1 MSGKDRRGGMV
12 RTRTSP
18 PSGMG
23 WACKR
28 AARTSRN
35 ANVVDSGAVLVEQPL
50 DRIPC
55 NNRIIEVTLISA
67 VQSHSHEMV
76 VGDLTGFDRRV
87 REQPVTHAHSAT
99 RASETERLW
108 ITIHL
113 QSTEGHRENALEQS
127 SESQSEAPGVPPQAF
142 EPLARQPGAGMRRVR
157 TSSTD
162 QGISPKDQDQQCAPE
177 YCPDHDAQHDP
188 AHSVEVI
195 CPGAHGPPPLA
206 RPALLPTS

>member
-1 MSGKDRRGGMV
+1 
-12 RTRTSP
+12 
-18 PSGMG
+18 MG

-99 RASETERLW
+99 RASDTGRDTFVAQKYSGGSAAY
-108 ITIHL
+108 TIAEIRSRPPRMAPTTKAAVAPVFL
-113 QSTEGHRENALEQS
+113 STAS
-127 SESQSEAPGVPPQAF
+127 S
-142 EPLARQPGAGMRRVR
+142 
-157 TSSTD
+157 
-162 QGISPKDQDQQCAPE
+162 
-177 YCPDHDAQHDP
+177 
-188 AHSVEVI
+188 
-195 CPGAHGPPPLA
+195 
-206 RPALLPTS
+206 LLT